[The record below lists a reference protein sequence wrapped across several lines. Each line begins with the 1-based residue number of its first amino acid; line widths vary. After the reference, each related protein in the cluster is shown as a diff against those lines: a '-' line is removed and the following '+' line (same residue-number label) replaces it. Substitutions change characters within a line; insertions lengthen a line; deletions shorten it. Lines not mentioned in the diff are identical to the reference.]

1 MKKMSKIFLAILFA
15 EIISLRTVY
24 AATGQAVYNG
34 RQITVTG
41 MANEQN
47 LLPGQTV
54 TVDMEIVNQ
63 SSNTTNWYISN
74 EVLSSFEDSS
84 SEKASGGGYTY
95 VLSYNGTD
103 LYNSNKVGGTE
114 EGLKQ
119 LNYETDRKYF
129 YLGTLAANGKGNLTM
144 KVGLDGESQANAYEL
159 ASAALQLAFAVEEEE
174 PARQQTSNP
183 EKKTVRVR
191 IYVPNTGAEQ
201 IGILERQ
208 HTFYYLIVCLC
219 ILVMSVSGGYL
230 VYSHRK
236 ENR

>member
-1 MKKMSKIFLAILFA
+1 MKKMSKIFLAILLA
-15 EIISLRTVY
+15 GIISIRTVY

-41 MANEQN
+41 MTNEQN

-84 SEKASGGGYTY
+84 STKASGGGYTY

-129 YLGTLAANGKGNLTM
+129 YLGTLAANGRGSLTM

-159 ASAALQLAFAVEEEE
+159 ATAALQLAFAVEEEE
-174 PARQQTSNP
+174 PARQTQNP

-201 IGILERQ
+201 IGFLDREN
-208 HTFYYLIVCLC
+208 TFYYVVVCLC
-219 ILVMSVSGGYL
+219 MLVMALSTGYL